1 MTMGQGASLEN
12 KQKFAEVFTP
22 ASIAFEMELLP
33 EMRDALQDVD
43 TPICD
48 PCVGQGQFTATALV
62 LKMFYNLD
70 KLDGRMALRALWH
83 LYGVDI
89 QHDSIDECRTHLF
102 ATLTAAFEFFT
113 GYKLAPLEIMYARA
127 IVEHNFIQ
135 GDSLND
141 WANCLDRLDLH
152 YLAEKV
158 RSNHAAAKKPERKRD
173 DRQLTLF

>member
-1 MTMGQGASLEN
+1 MMGQGWN
-12 KQKFAEVFTP
+12 RDNVRNFAEVFTP
-22 ASIAFEMELLP
+22 AFMTFEMELLP

-70 KLDGRMALRALWH
+70 KLDGRTALRALWH

-89 QHDSIDECRTHLF
+89 QQESIDECRTHMF
-102 ATLTAAFEFFT
+102 ATLCAAYEFFT
-113 GYKLAPLEIMYARA
+113 GNKLTAMEIMYARA

-141 WANCLDRLDLH
+141 WANCLERLDLH

-158 RSNHAAAKKPERKRD
+158 RANHSKPKRKRD
-173 DRQLTLF
+173 DRQISLF

>member
-1 MTMGQGASLEN
+1 MMGQGWN
-12 KQKFAEVFTP
+12 RDNVRNFAEVFTP
-22 ASIAFEMELLP
+22 AFIAFEMELLP

-70 KLDGRMALRALWH
+70 KLDGRTALRALWH

-89 QHDSIDECRTHLF
+89 QQESIDECRTHMF
-102 ATLTAAFEFFT
+102 ATLCGAYEFFT
-113 GYKLAPLEIMYARA
+113 GNKLAPLEIMYGRA

-141 WANCLDRLDLH
+141 WANCLERLDLH

-158 RSNHAAAKKPERKRD
+158 RANHAKPKRD

>member
-1 MTMGQGASLEN
+1 MMGQGWN
-12 KQKFAEVFTP
+12 RDNVRNFAEVFTP
-22 ASIAFEMELLP
+22 ASLAFEMELLP

-48 PCVGQGQFTATALV
+48 PTVGQGQFTATALV

-70 KLDGRMALRALWH
+70 KLDGRTALRALWH
-83 LYGVDI
+83 I
-89 QHDSIDECRTHLF
+89 QQESIDECRTHMF
-102 ATLTAAFEFFT
+102 ASLCAAFEFFT
-113 GYKLAPLEIMYARA
+113 GNKLAPLEIMYGRA

-152 YLAEKV
+152 YLAEK
-158 RSNHAAAKKPERKRD
+158 KPKRKRD

>member
-1 MTMGQGASLEN
+1 MMGQGWN
-12 KQKFAEVFTP
+12 RDNVRNFAEVFTP
-22 ASIAFEMELLP
+22 ASLAFEMELLP

-48 PCVGQGQFTATALV
+48 PTVGQGQFTATALV

-70 KLDGRMALRALWH
+70 NLDGRTALRALWH

-89 QHDSIDECRTHLF
+89 QHESIDECRTHMF
-102 ATLTAAFEFFT
+102 ASLCAAFEFFT
-113 GYKLAPLEIMYARA
+113 GNKLAPLEIMYGRA

-158 RSNHAAAKKPERKRD
+158 RANQAKPKRKRD

>member
-1 MTMGQGASLEN
+1 MMGQGWN
-12 KQKFAEVFTP
+12 RDNVRDFAEVFTP

-48 PCVGQGQFTATALV
+48 PTVGQGQFTATALV

-70 KLDGRMALRALWH
+70 NLDGRTALSALWH

-89 QHDSIDECRTHLF
+89 QRESIDECRTHMF
-102 ATLTAAFEFFT
+102 ASLCAAFEFFT
-113 GYKLAPLEIMYARA
+113 GNKLAPLEIRYGRA

-135 GDSLND
+135 GDSLKD

-158 RSNHAAAKKPERKRD
+158 RANHAAEKKPKRKRD

>member
-22 ASIAFEMELLP
+22 APTVFEMVLLP

-48 PCVGQGQFTATALV
+48 PCVGQGQFPAAELV
-62 LKMFYNLD
+62 LKMFYNIDRLD
-70 KLDGRMALRALWH
+70 DKAALRALNS
-83 LYGVDI
+83 LFGIDI
-89 QHDSIDECRTHLF
+89 QLESVDECRAHML
-102 ATLTAAFEFFT
+102 ATICDTFEFFT
-113 GYKLAPLEIMYARA
+113 GRQFDKILFAASI
-127 IVEHNFIQ
+127 IHHNFIQ
-135 GDSLND
+135 GDSLKD

-158 RSNHAAAKKPERKRD
+158 RANHAAEKKPKRKRD